1 MIVFGCVLREKKG
14 RLVLFECVID
24 ITKSFKDV
32 TRNSGMFFVVF
43 CDLCVSLKLH
53 RQTVKREMKNQQL
66 P

>member
-1 MIVFGCVLREKKG
+1 M
-14 RLVLFECVID
+14 LFECVID